1 MKAIVLFFRIYKE
14 TLYLHTILLAMATSL
29 VQKFKIK
36 EGFTLRT
43 INAPADFKKQLGA
56 LPADVTITTSG
67 KNFQQLHWF
76 VLNKAQLDKEL
87 PKVMP
92 LVKGDV
98 LCWCYYPKGTSNLQT
113 DLTRDKGWENLLKHK
128 EFHWISLISFN
139 DTWSAFAFR
148 QKTEADVKKEA
159 KPKERPIFDYIDPKQ
174 KIVRLPDDLK
184 AVLTK
189 NKKAN
194 TFFESLSFTNK
205 KEYVEWVVTAK
216 RDETRKQRVT
226 DTLDRL
232 LKGWKNPRNI

>member
-1 MKAIVLFFRIYKE
+1 
-14 TLYLHTILLAMATSL
+14 MATSL
-29 VQKFKIK
+29 AQKFKIK

-56 LPADVTITTSG
+56 LPNDVTITNSG
-67 KNFQQLHWF
+67 KNFQQVHWF

-87 PKVMP
+87 PNVMP

-98 LCWCYYPKGTSNLQT
+98 LCWCYYPKGSSNLQT
-113 DLTRDKGWENLLKHK
+113 DLTRDKGWDNLLKHE

-159 KPKERPIFDYIDPKQ
+159 KPKERPVLDYIDPKQ

-184 AVLTK
+184 ALLTK
-189 NKKAN
+189 NKKASS
-194 TFFESLSFTNK
+194 FFESLSFTNK

-216 RDETRKQRVT
+216 REETRKQRLT

-232 LKGWKNPRNI
+232 LKGWKNPRNM